1 MARYDHDLFVIGGGS
16 GGVRA
21 GRIAAGHGARV
32 AIAEQSRYG
41 GTCVIRGCIPK
52 KLLVYA
58 AHFHEDFA
66 DAAGYGWQVGEPRFS
81 WPDLIAAKD
90 KEIARLEA
98 IYRKLL
104 VDAGAKVLDGRA
116 TLADAHTVVVDGR
129 RSTAATILVATGGRA
144 VKPAIPGAEFA
155 ITSDE
160 AFHLDQLPR
169 RIIVLGGGYIACEF
183 AGIFNGLGAEVTLAY
198 RGEALLRG
206 FDGDVRRH
214 LGEEIERKG
223 VRLVFGSA
231 LDRIERRGAELA
243 VVLADGREIVADAV
257 LAATGRDPNTAGL
270 GLEAAGVKL
279 DQDGAVAV
287 DEWSRSSAA
296 HIYAVGD
303 VTNRVN
309 LTPVAI
315 KEGHAFADTLYGGR
329 MAKADHRNVAHAV
342 FSQPGV
348 ASVGLSE
355 EDARREGGNIKIF
368 RSRFRPLKHTLSG
381 RQEFTLVKL
390 VVDAASDRVLG
401 AHMVG
406 AEAAE
411 IIQGLAIAI
420 KCGARK
426 ADFDSTVGIHPTAA
440 EEFVTLREAQPS
452 AVRAEAAPKIKA

>member
-1 MARYDHDLFVIGGGS
+1 MAPFDHDLFVIGGGS

-21 GRIAAGHGARV
+21 ARIAAGHGARV
-32 AIAEQSRYG
+32 AVAEQSRYG

-66 DAAGYGWQVGEPRFS
+66 DAAGYGWTVGEARFS
-81 WPDLIAAKD
+81 WPGLIAAKD
-90 KEIARLEA
+90 KEIARLEG

-104 VDAGAKVLDGRA
+104 TDAGAKVLDGRA
-116 TLADAHTVVVDGR
+116 TLADAHTVVLDGKR
-129 RSTAATILVATGGRA
+129 VTAETILVATGGRA
-144 VKPAIPGAEFA
+144 VKPAIPGAELA

-160 AFHLDQLPR
+160 AFHLADLPR
-169 RIIVLGGGYIACEF
+169 RIAVLGGGYIACEF

-206 FDGDVRRH
+206 FDGDVRQH
-214 LGEEIERKG
+214 LGEEIQRKG
-223 VRLVFGSA
+223 IKLVLGA
-231 LDRIERRGAELA
+231 APARIEKRGGELA
-243 VVLADGREIVADAV
+243 VIFGDGREIAADAV
-257 LAATGRDPNTAGL
+257 MAATGRHPNTAGI

-279 DQDGAVAV
+279 AKDGAVAV
-287 DEWSRSSAA
+287 DEWSRSSVAN
-296 HIYAVGD
+296 IYAVGD

-315 KEGHAFADTLYGGR
+315 KEAHAFADTLYGR
-329 MAKADHRNVAHAV
+329 RPAKADHRNVAHAV
-342 FSQPGV
+342 FSQPSV
-348 ASVGLSE
+348 SCVGLSE
-355 EDARREGGNIKIF
+355 EDARREGFEVKIF
-368 RSRFRPLKHTLSG
+368 RTRFRALKHTLSG
-381 RQEFTLVKL
+381 RQEFTLMKL

-420 KCGARK
+420 RCGARK
-426 ADFDSTVGIHPTAA
+426 ADFDATVGIHPTAA
-440 EEFVTLREAQPS
+440 EEFVTMRT
-452 AVRAEAAPKIKA
+452 AVAPAPAH